1 MHISVAGIFL
11 YGNVL
16 KTTKL
21 MTQDNKN
28 IILNFQPKNNA
39 KITVPWIDPYVA
51 HRTLGIH

>member
-1 MHISVAGIFL
+1 MHLSVAGNFL